1 MIGYKT
7 IRLSYE
13 DISLISAAL
22 AMAEAQEKADA
33 ERYEEWAD
41 RYQER
46 NYDEADRDRM
56 LLAAADCRKRVEEY
70 HQTYKAM
77 WAEVK
82 A

>member
-56 LLAAADCRKRVEEY
+56 LLAAADCRKRAEEY
-70 HQTYKAM
+70 RLAYKAV
-77 WAEVK
+77 WAEVR
-82 A
+82 